1 MKHIFLLSVFLFFL
15 AGCLNSESTLSIV
28 NPENINTN
36 ETQDEWQ
43 ETQDY
48 TIVAEL
54 AAENI
59 NIYAKKSG
67 ELFRDFKIDYKGS
80 TYPKPYWMNI
90 TNPTWAPY
98 IIYKD
103 IDTNGKEELVIILTV
118 GAGTG
123 VLEQEAHVFRIEN
136 NTLVEVLV
144 DNPIAVVLKN
154 TITKLSPSEAEIS
167 IGDRKYKID
176 VKQLGIQPE
185 TLFDDLYFGNNIKFD
200 VNDNNQLIAKVGVQI
215 SPTTVIGEIVIVYEF
230 QDKMY
235 QAKSIDF
242 QSYD

>member
-1 MKHIFLLSVFLFFL
+1 MKHIFFLSVFLLFL
-15 AGCLNSESTLSIV
+15 AGCLNSESTSSIV

-36 ETQDEWQ
+36 ETQDELQ

-48 TIVAEL
+48 IVVAQL
-54 AAENI
+54 DAENI
-59 NIYAKKSG
+59 IIYAKKG
-67 ELFRDFKIDYKGS
+67 AGLFRDFKIDYKGS

-90 TNPTWAPY
+90 TNPTWAPQ
-98 IIYKD
+98 ITFKD
-103 IDTNGKEELVIILTV
+103 IDTNGKEELVIVLTI

-123 VLEQEAHVFRIEN
+123 ALEQEAHVFRIED

-154 TITKLSPSEAEIS
+154 TITKLSPSEAEIC
-167 IGDRKYKID
+167 IGNKKYKID

-200 VNDNNQLIAKVGVQI
+200 VNDNNRLIAKIEVQI

-230 QDKMY
+230 KDKMY